1 MSDKLKISKYSFN
14 SRLIVGT
21 GKYKDLEETAAA
33 VKASKAE
40 IVTVAVR
47 RVNILKKAEPILMDY
62 IDPKKIMYL
71 PNTAGCYTS
80 EDALRVLR
88 LARESG
94 GWNLVKLEV
103 LGDEKTLY
111 PNMQETLITAKI
123 LVKEKFE
130 VMVYCS
136 DDPIACKQLEDL
148 GVVSVMP
155 LGSLI
160 GSGNGIPNKQNIKII
175 KDQSKIPVIVDAGI
189 GCASDAA
196 IAMEIG
202 CDGVLINS
210 AIAKAS
216 NPIMM
221 AEAMKDAVIA
231 GRLSYLAGR
240 MDQSLYAN
248 ASTPNKNKI
257 S

>member
-1 MSDKLKISKYSFN
+1 M
-14 SRLIVGT
+14 
-21 GKYKDLEETAAA
+21 
-33 VKASKAE
+33 
-40 IVTVAVR
+40 TVAVR
-47 RVNILKKAEPILMDY
+47 RVNILKKDEPILMDY

-240 MDQSLYAN
+240 MNQSLYAN

>member
-47 RVNILKKAEPILMDY
+47 RVNILKKNEPILMDY

>member
-47 RVNILKKAEPILMDY
+47 RVNILKKDEPILMDY

-111 PNMQETLITAKI
+111 PNMQETLRTAKI

-175 KDQSKIPVIVDAGI
+175 KDRSKIPVIVDAGI

-210 AIAKAS
+210 AIAKAT

-240 MDQSLYAN
+240 MNQSLYAN

>member
-47 RVNILKKAEPILMDY
+47 RVNILKKDEPILMDY

-210 AIAKAS
+210 AIAKAT

-240 MDQSLYAN
+240 MNQSLYAN

>member
-47 RVNILKKAEPILMDY
+47 RVNILKKDEPILMDY

-80 EDALRVLR
+80 DDALRVLR

>member
-33 VKASKAE
+33 VKASEAE

-47 RVNILKKAEPILMDY
+47 RVNILKKNKPLLMEY
-62 IDPKKIMYL
+62 IEPKKIMYL
-71 PNTAGCYTS
+71 PTTAGCYTS

-210 AIAKAS
+210 AIAKAT